1 MARRDVAVIGAGLYG
16 TSLACCLAREGLS
29 VALHERT
36 LPGAGDT
43 GRSFGMIRRHYSNEV
58 TVRLAKRGCEL
69 LQADPSSAFVR
80 TGYMLTVG
88 PEQSHACLANVALG
102 RKVGVDT
109 DFERD
114 KGYANWFWGMSPSC
128 LKSLVETAGFRVDSA
143 ETEPFAQ
150 TFVCTPT
157 EVPFA
162 HRLPG
167 DSEARAIATEIS
179 AAGVAAPA

>member
-16 TSLACCLAREGLS
+16 TSLACCLAREGMT

-69 LQADPSSAFVR
+69 LQSDPSIAFVR

-102 RKVGVDT
+102 REGGVDT
-109 DFERD
+109 DLLAPDPGARGARVGQPRTGERARVRGRGSAGLAARD
-114 KGYANWFWGMSPSC
+114 RGRRVGARCRRGRRRQAGAGM
-128 LKSLVETAGFRVDSA
+128 V
-143 ETEPFAQ
+143 
-150 TFVCTPT
+150 
-157 EVPFA
+157 
-162 HRLPG
+162 
-167 DSEARAIATEIS
+167 
-179 AAGVAAPA
+179 